1 MSSPHRQRAGARVT
15 GMPCSLALDP
25 GGAGGQL
32 PAALKP
38 LLSASALVL
47 MQVRPSQTLPGG
59 LGRTVEAE
67 FLKAVS
73 VCSIFHMLI
82 KVFPLRRAGS
92 KRVQP
97 VYSLPDQTRALALVR
112 WPSCGPASLPTPAA
126 GKGRAAFIAGRQA
139 RSPGQQV
146 LTTANPPALGRAP
159 LKTGEGGAPEHV
171 VCGRP
176 VSGPWGRVAGV
187 AQRPRGLAAPGH
199 QVLDF
204 LHLVGVVGS
213 V

>member
-112 WPSCGPASLPTPAA
+112 SSQSADPGCGEGKGSLHCGAPSKEPRAA
-126 GKGRAAFIAGRQA
+126 GAHNSQPPGFREGAFEDG
-139 RSPGQQV
+139 
-146 LTTANPPALGRAP
+146 
-159 LKTGEGGAPEHV
+159 
-171 VCGRP
+171 
-176 VSGPWGRVAGV
+176 
-187 AQRPRGLAAPGH
+187 
-199 QVLDF
+199 
-204 LHLVGVVGS
+204 
-213 V
+213 